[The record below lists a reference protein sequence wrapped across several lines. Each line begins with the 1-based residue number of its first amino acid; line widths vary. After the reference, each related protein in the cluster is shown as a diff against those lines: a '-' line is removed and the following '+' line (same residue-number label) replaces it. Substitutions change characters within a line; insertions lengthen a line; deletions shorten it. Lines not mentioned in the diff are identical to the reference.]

1 MGADWMENSE
11 KRDGPCADW
20 LVSLDQPSLALMSKG
35 RSAEQSG
42 KSWRTRSRRNL
53 KTKRRRSRRGIR
65 ADAVRRLDR
74 GEAEPQTPASET
86 SDHSSESSEAGT
98 F

>member
-1 MGADWMENSE
+1 MEESE
-11 KRDGPCADW
+11 IRRTGEVCAR
-20 LVSLDQPSLALMSKG
+20 L
-35 RSAEQSG
+35 
-42 KSWRTRSRRNL
+42 
-53 KTKRRRSRRGIR
+53 GI
-65 ADAVRRLDR
+65 RLDR